1 MFQHFLRAFPLCSST
16 VCVYFFRL
24 FGPGVS
30 NVLGGFLD
38 CVGMLLGCLT
48 FWDCFRLLVGW
59 TVCMH
64 LYCIPALFACISV
77 FACYSVDYIFSV
89 FQHCM
94 RAYLLC
100 SSTFLRAFL
109 LCVSTVSVRIPTAFQ
124 HWLRAFLLH
133 SSTFSCVHF
142 YYTQHFLRAHFYS
155 VPALSAWISTA
166 LQHSLHAFVSFPS
179 TLCVHFH
186 CASVCMYFSWL
197 LNVTGGFLDCFGGL
211 MDRSTFWEAFF
222 IALDHPWAASLLM
235 FWEAFWTALGCFWGA

>member
-38 CVGMLLGCLT
+38 CFGMLLGCLT

-109 LCVSTVSVRIPTAFQ
+109 LCVSTVSVRILTAFQ
-124 HWLRAFLLH
+124 HWLRAFLLQF
-133 SSTFSCVHF
+133 STSNIFSVRISTVFQHCRRAFLLHCSTLGMHFCGVPVPSAFISILLQFVCISLGCSMFREAFIASTSCV
-142 YYTQHFLRAHFYS
+142 Y
-155 VPALSAWISTA
+155 
-166 LQHSLHAFVSFPS
+166 
-179 TLCVHFH
+179 
-186 CASVCMYFSWL
+186 
-197 LNVTGGFLDCFGGL
+197 
-211 MDRSTFWEAFF
+211 
-222 IALDHPWAASLLM
+222 
-235 FWEAFWTALGCFWGA
+235 

>member
-1 MFQHFLRAFPLCSST
+1 MIQQCLCAHFYCIPAPTACISTPVQHFCMRTLLLCLTFSPCAFLQCSST
-16 VCVYFFRL
+16 VGVNFYCTAALSACICFVSQYFMRTFPLCFSLHVFLLATQRSGRLSGLLWGADGPFNVLGRFLYCFRPPM
-24 FGPGVS
+24 GCIVT

-38 CVGMLLGCLT
+38 CFGMLLGCLT
-48 FWDCFRLLVGW
+48 LCDCFRLLAGW

-124 HWLRAFLLH
+124 H
-133 SSTFSCVHF
+133 
-142 YYTQHFLRAHFYS
+142 
-155 VPALSAWISTA
+155 
-166 LQHSLHAFVSFPS
+166 
-179 TLCVHFH
+179 
-186 CASVCMYFSWL
+186 
-197 LNVTGGFLDCFGGL
+197 
-211 MDRSTFWEAFF
+211 
-222 IALDHPWAASLLM
+222 
-235 FWEAFWTALGCFWGA
+235 

>member
-1 MFQHFLRAFPLCSST
+1 MRQHCLCAHPYCIPALTACIPTSFQYFFMRTFLLYPTFSPCAFLQCSST
-16 VCVYFFRL
+16 VGVNFYCTAALSACICFVSQYFMRTFPLCFSLHVFLLATQRSGRLSGLLWGADGPFNVLGRFLYCFRPPM
-24 FGPGVS
+24 GCIVT

-38 CVGMLLGCLT
+38 CFGMLLGCLT
-48 FWDCFRLLVGW
+48 LWDCFRLLAGW

-124 HWLRAFLLH
+124 H
-133 SSTFSCVHF
+133 
-142 YYTQHFLRAHFYS
+142 
-155 VPALSAWISTA
+155 
-166 LQHSLHAFVSFPS
+166 
-179 TLCVHFH
+179 
-186 CASVCMYFSWL
+186 
-197 LNVTGGFLDCFGGL
+197 
-211 MDRSTFWEAFF
+211 
-222 IALDHPWAASLLM
+222 
-235 FWEAFWTALGCFWGA
+235 